1 MYRNIEITATDI
13 KKLSTC
19 KYAIKRSVQSID
31 QAQKSRGNFKNWS

>member
-1 MYRNIEITATDI
+1 MYRNIEITVTDI
-13 KKLSTC
+13 KKLS